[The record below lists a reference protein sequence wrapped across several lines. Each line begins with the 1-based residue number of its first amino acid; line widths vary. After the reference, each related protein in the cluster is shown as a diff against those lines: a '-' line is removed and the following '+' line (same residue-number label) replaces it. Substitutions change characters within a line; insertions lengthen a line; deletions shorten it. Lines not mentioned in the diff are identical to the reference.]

1 MYIFPLLF
9 TFLGFFVSFFFGKLI
24 GIFGATIVT
33 TFFVFLAM
41 ITSFFLFFEV
51 GLNTNPTYFKFFN
64 WIRTDTMDIE
74 WGFQYDSLT
83 VSMLL
88 VVTIVSFLTH
98 MYSIEYMNGDPHQ
111 VRFMSYLSL
120 FTFFMLVLVTADNIF
135 QLFLGWEGVG
145 ICSYLLINFWFTRI
159 SANKSAIMAIITNK
173 IGDIALMIGFTIIFL
188 LFKSF
193 DYSIIFGC
201 ISNISFHHIVE
212 IENTYSLFETQNTYY
227 MYAMNWLINNDISIS
242 YMTQWNTVI
251 CYLLIIAAVGKS
263 AQVGLHIWLPEA
275 MEGPTP
281 VSSLIHAATMVTAG
295 IFLIIRCSYIFEF
308 VPNTLLW
315 IILLGSITSFFA
327 SSIGV
332 FQNDL
337 KKVIAYS
344 TCSQLGYMFMS
355 CGFSAYSNGLFHLFN
370 HAFFKALLFLT
381 AGYVI
386 HAFGNEQ
393 DMRKMGGLIKL
404 LPMSYLMILIGSL
417 ALMGFPF
424 LSGFYS
430 KEKILELFYNRYSLS
445 LHDITI
451 NMQVIYFFQLLSTL
465 AVIFTICYSMK
476 LMNLTF
482 FNIQN
487 GYISRMFYLIYNKKN
502 NKWNYNYNI
511 HYASMLILIPLFT
524 LSYLSITSGYIF
536 QDMMIG
542 VGSDFWKYA
551 IYNSGSYTN
560 PYVIEKYA
568 SNNSLID
575 AVLFNFEFNKY
586 IRRIT
591 MVWAFYFMIFFFIV
605 FYSFKKMIL
614 SISMSWTW
622 AINLFHI
629 LTEKYIFYNK
639 LIIEP
644 LTFKM
649 LDFSMEISYKTFDK
663 GLIEFFGPYGITKL
677 ISNKVF
683 NYYKYQTNYVFHIIN
698 IMIVF
703 ILFTI
708 QLNLFF
714 Y

>member
-9 TFLGFFVSFFFGKLI
+9 TFIGFFISFFFGKLI
-24 GIFGATIVT
+24 GIFGATIIT
-33 TFFVFLAM
+33 TLFVFLAM
-41 ITSFFLFFEV
+41 SASFFLFFEV
-51 GLNTNPTYFKFFN
+51 GLNTNPTYFKYFN

-74 WGFQYDSLT
+74 WGFQYDALT

-98 MYSIEYMNGDPHQ
+98 LYSIEYMNGDPHQ

-120 FTFFMLVLVTADNIF
+120 FTFFMLILVTADNIF

-159 SANKSAIMAIITNK
+159 SANKSAIMAIVTNK
-173 IGDIALMIGFTIIFL
+173 IGDLALMIAFTIIFI

-201 ISNISFHHIVE
+201 ISNISFYNIIE
-212 IENTYSLFETQNTYY
+212 IENIYNLETNLYFKYSIEWLVKNNIDVTTIIQMNT
-227 MYAMNWLINNDISIS
+227 I
-242 YMTQWNTVI
+242 I

-295 IFLIIRCSYIFEF
+295 IFLIIRCSFIFEL

-315 IILLGSITSFFA
+315 IIMLGSITSFFA

-381 AGYVI
+381 AGYII

-430 KEKILELFYNRYSLS
+430 KEKILELFYNKYNTSIN
-445 LHDITI
+445 DIIFNLQT
-451 NMQVIYFFQLLSTL
+451 IYFFQLLSTL

-476 LMNLTF
+476 LLNLTF

-487 GYISRMFYLIYNKKN
+487 GYTSRMFYIIFNRKKN
-502 NKWNYNYNI
+502 TLTYNYNI
-511 HYASMLILIPLFT
+511 HYASLLILIPLFT
-524 LSYLSITSGYIF
+524 LSYLSITSGYFF

-542 VGSDFWKYA
+542 VGSDFWKNSLF
-551 IYNSGSYTN
+551 NSGSYTN
-560 PYVIEKYA
+560 PYIAEKYL
-568 SNNSLID
+568 SNYEIINN
-575 AVLFNFEFNKY
+575 VLFNFEFNKY

-591 MVWAFYFMIFFFIV
+591 MVWAFYFMIFFFIL
-605 FYSFKKMIL
+605 FYTLKKMVL
-614 SISMSWTW
+614 SVSLSWSW
-622 AINLFHI
+622 AINIFHI

-649 LDFSMEISYKTFDK
+649 LNFALNISYKTFDK
-663 GLIEFFGPYGITKL
+663 GIIEFFGPFGITTF
-677 ISNKVF
+677 IANKMF
-683 NYYKYQTNYVFHIIN
+683 SYNKYQSNFIFHIIN
-698 IMIVF
+698 TMIVF
-703 ILFTI
+703 ILLFI
-708 QLNLFF
+708 QIFF
-714 Y
+714 FIN

>member
-1 MYIFPLLF
+1 MYILPLFF
-9 TFLGFFVSFFFGKLI
+9 TFFGFFVTFFFGKI
-24 GIFGATIVT
+24 VGIFGATIIT
-33 TFFVFLAM
+33 TFFVFLSM
-41 ITSFFLFFEV
+41 IVSFFLFYEV
-51 GLNTNPTYFKFFN
+51 GLNGNPTYFKYFN

-74 WGFQYDSLT
+74 WGFQYDALT

-98 MYSIEYMNGDPHQ
+98 LYSIEYMNGDPHQ

-120 FTFFMLVLVTADNIF
+120 FTFFMLILVTADNIF

-159 SANKSAIMAIITNK
+159 SANKSAIMAIVTNK
-173 IGDIALMIGFTIIFL
+173 IGDLALMIAFTI
-188 LFKSF
+188 LFFVYKTL
-193 DYSIIFGC
+193 DYSILFAC
-201 ISNISFHHIVE
+201 VSNLSFANALE
-212 IENTYSLFETQNTYY
+212 
-227 MYAMNWLINNDISIS
+227 INNYYSITDNYYYLNSLNYISSEIFNFDYLIS
-242 YMTQWNTVI
+242 LNSAI
-251 CYLLIIAAVGKS
+251 CYLFIIAAVGKS

-295 IFLIIRCSYIFEF
+295 IFLIIRCSFIFEF
-308 VPNTLLW
+308 VPHTLLW
-315 IILLGSITSFFA
+315 VILLGSITSFFA
-327 SSIGV
+327 SSVGV

-337 KKVIAYS
+337 KKVVAYS

-355 CGFSAYSNGLFHLFN
+355 CGYSAYSNGLFHLFN

-430 KEKILELFYNRYSLS
+430 KEKILELFYNRYSIS
-445 LHDITI
+445 SYDVFNHVQI
-451 NMQVIYFFQLLSTL
+451 IYFFQLLSTL

-482 FNIQN
+482 FNVQN
-487 GYISRMFYLIYNKKN
+487 GYISRMFYIIYNKKN
-502 NKWNYNYNI
+502 NSFSFLYNI
-511 HYASMLILIPLFT
+511 HYASLLILIPLFS

-542 VGSDFWKYA
+542 PGTDFWKTA
-551 IYNSGSYTN
+551 LFNSSMYHN
-560 PYVIEKYA
+560 PYVLEKNII
-568 SNNSLID
+568 SKDIMDS
-575 AVLFNFEFNKY
+575 VMFSSEFNKY

-591 MVWAFYFMIFFFIV
+591 MIWAFYFMIFFFVV

-614 SISMSWTW
+614 SISVSWVW
-622 AINLFHI
+622 AINIFHI

-644 LTFKM
+644 LNYKM
-649 LDFSMEISYKTFDK
+649 LNFALTISYKTFDK
-663 GLIEFFGPYGITKL
+663 GLIETFGPYGVTSFL
-677 ISNKVF
+677 SQKVF
-683 NYYKYQTNYVFHIIN
+683 NYTKYQTNFVFHFIN
-698 IMIVF
+698 VMLVV
-703 ILFTI
+703 ILFGLQI
-708 QLNLFF
+708 LLFVN
-714 Y
+714 

>member
-1 MYIFPLLF
+1 MYIFPLFF
-9 TFLGFFVSFFFGKLI
+9 TFIGFTISFFFGKLI
-24 GIFGATIVT
+24 GIFGATIIT

-41 ITSFFLFFEV
+41 IISFFLFFEV
-51 GLNTNPTYFKFFN
+51 GLNTNPTYFKYFN

-120 FTFFMLVLVTADNIF
+120 FTFFMLILVTADNIF

-159 SANKSAIMAIITNK
+159 SANKSAIMAIVTNK
-173 IGDIALMIGFTIIFL
+173 IGDLALMVAFTIIFL
-188 LFKSF
+188 VFKSF

-201 ISNISFHHIVE
+201 ISNLSFYNILE
-212 IENTYSLFETQNTYY
+212 IEYLYGIEKNKYFVYGIQ
-227 MYAMNWLINNDISIS
+227 WLIENNINIKNIID
-242 YMTQWNTVI
+242 MNTAN

-295 IFLIIRCSYIFEF
+295 IFLIIRCSFLFEF

-315 IILLGSITSFFA
+315 VIMLGSITSFFA
-327 SSIGV
+327 SSVGV

-430 KEKILELFYNRYSLS
+430 KEKILELFYNRYSIS
-445 LHDITI
+445 LNEI
-451 NMQVIYFFQLLSTL
+451 NYNLQTIYFFQLLSTL

-487 GYISRMFYLIYNKKN
+487 GYISRMFYLIFNK
-502 NKWNYNYNI
+502 NKWTYHYNI
-511 HYASMLILIPLFT
+511 HYASLLILIPLFS
-524 LSYLSITSGYIF
+524 LSYLSITSGYLF

-542 VGSDFWKYA
+542 VGSDFWKSSM
-551 IYNSGSYTN
+551 YNSGSYTN
-560 PYVIEKYA
+560 PYLIEKYS
-568 SNNSLID
+568 SNYELINN
-575 AVLFNFEFNKY
+575 VLFNFEFNKY

-591 MVWAFYFMIFFFIV
+591 MVWAFYFMVFFFIL
-605 FYSFKKMIL
+605 FYTFKKTVL
-614 SISMSWTW
+614 SISLSWTW
-622 AINLFHI
+622 AINIFHI

-649 LDFSMEISYKTFDK
+649 LDFALNVSYKTFDK
-663 GLIEFFGPYGITKL
+663 GLIEFFGPFGITKF
-677 ISNKVF
+677 ISNKMF
-683 NYYKYQTNYVFHIIN
+683 NYNKYQSSFIFHIIN

-703 ILFTI
+703 ILLFI
-708 QLNLFF
+708 QIIFF
-714 Y
+714 IY

>member
-1 MYIFPLLF
+1 MYILPLFF
-9 TFLGFFVSFFFGKLI
+9 TFFGFFTAFFFGKII
-24 GIFGATIVT
+24 GLFGATILT

-41 ITSFFLFFEV
+41 ITSFFLFYEV
-51 GLNTNPTYFKFFN
+51 GLNGNPTYFKYFN

-120 FTFFMLVLVTADNIF
+120 FTFFMLILVTADNIF

-159 SANKSAIMAIITNK
+159 SANKSAIMAIVTNK
-173 IGDIALMIGFTIIFL
+173 IGDLALMIAFTI
-188 LFKSF
+188 LFFVYKTL
-193 DYSIIFGC
+193 DYSILFAC
-201 ISNISFHHIVE
+201 TSNISFTNIIE
-212 IENTYSLFETQNTYY
+212 INNHYQIGNNDFYLYGINYMIYNVLDINT
-227 MYAMNWLINNDISIS
+227 LINLNSA
-242 YMTQWNTVI
+242 I
-251 CYLLIIAAVGKS
+251 CYLFIIAAVGKS

-295 IFLIIRCSYIFEF
+295 IFLIIRCSFIFEF
-308 VPNTLLW
+308 VPHTLLW

-337 KKVIAYS
+337 KKVVAYS

-355 CGFSAYSNGLFHLFN
+355 CGYSAYSNGLFHLFN

-430 KEKILELFYNRYSLS
+430 KEKILELFYNRYSISSYDVFNNL
-445 LHDITI
+445 
-451 NMQVIYFFQLLSTL
+451 QVIYFFQLLSTL

-482 FNIQN
+482 FNTQN
-487 GYISRMFYLIYNKKN
+487 GYITRMFYIMINKK
-502 NKWNYNYNI
+502 K
-511 HYASMLILIPLFT
+511 
-524 LSYLSITSGYIF
+524 
-536 QDMMIG
+536 
-542 VGSDFWKYA
+542 
-551 IYNSGSYTN
+551 TN
-560 PYVIEKYA
+560 
-568 SNNSLID
+568 
-575 AVLFNFEFNKY
+575 
-586 IRRIT
+586 
-591 MVWAFYFMIFFFIV
+591 
-605 FYSFKKMIL
+605 
-614 SISMSWTW
+614 
-622 AINLFHI
+622 
-629 LTEKYIFYNK
+629 
-639 LIIEP
+639 
-644 LTFKM
+644 
-649 LDFSMEISYKTFDK
+649 
-663 GLIEFFGPYGITKL
+663 
-677 ISNKVF
+677 
-683 NYYKYQTNYVFHIIN
+683 IN
-698 IMIVF
+698 IS
-703 ILFTI
+703 TI
-708 QLNLFF
+708 YIMHL

>member
-1 MYIFPLLF
+1 MYIFPLFF
-9 TFLGFFVSFFFGKLI
+9 TFIGFTISFFFGKLI
-24 GIFGATIVT
+24 GIFGATIIT

-41 ITSFFLFFEV
+41 IISFFLFFEV
-51 GLNTNPTYFKFFN
+51 GLNTNPTYFKYFN

-120 FTFFMLVLVTADNIF
+120 FTFFMLILVTADNIF

-159 SANKSAIMAIITNK
+159 SANKSAIMAIVTNK
-173 IGDIALMIGFTIIFL
+173 IGDLALMVAFTIIFL
-188 LFKSF
+188 VFKSF

-201 ISNISFHHIVE
+201 ISNLSFYNILE
-212 IENTYSLFETQNTYY
+212 IEYLYGIEKNKYFVYGIQ
-227 MYAMNWLINNDISIS
+227 WLIENNINIKNIID
-242 YMTQWNTVI
+242 MNTAI

-295 IFLIIRCSYIFEF
+295 IFLIIRCSFLFEF

-315 IILLGSITSFFA
+315 VIMLGSITSFFA
-327 SSIGV
+327 SSVGV

-430 KEKILELFYNRYSLS
+430 KEKILELFYNRYSIS
-445 LHDITI
+445 LNEI
-451 NMQVIYFFQLLSTL
+451 NYNLQTIYFFQLLSTL

-487 GYISRMFYLIYNKKN
+487 GYISRMFYLIFNK
-502 NKWNYNYNI
+502 NKWTYHYNI
-511 HYASMLILIPLFT
+511 HYASLLILIPLFS
-524 LSYLSITSGYIF
+524 LSYLSITSGYLF

-542 VGSDFWKYA
+542 VGSDFWKSSM
-551 IYNSGSYTN
+551 YNSGSYTN
-560 PYVIEKYA
+560 PYLIEKYS
-568 SNNSLID
+568 SNYELINN
-575 AVLFNFEFNKY
+575 VLFNFEFNKY

-591 MVWAFYFMIFFFIV
+591 MVWAFYFMVFFFIL
-605 FYSFKKMIL
+605 FYTFKKTVL
-614 SISMSWTW
+614 SISLSWTW
-622 AINLFHI
+622 AINIFHI

-649 LDFSMEISYKTFDK
+649 LDFALNVSYKTFDK
-663 GLIEFFGPYGITKL
+663 GLIEFFGPFGITKF
-677 ISNKVF
+677 ISNKMF
-683 NYYKYQTNYVFHIIN
+683 NYNKYQSSFIFHIIN

-703 ILFTI
+703 ILLFI
-708 QLNLFF
+708 QIIFF
-714 Y
+714 IY

>member
-1 MYIFPLLF
+1 MYILPLFF
-9 TFLGFFVSFFFGKLI
+9 TFFGFFLSFFFGKLI
-24 GIFGATIVT
+24 GIFGATIIT
-33 TFFVFLAM
+33 TLFVFLAM
-41 ITSFFLFFEV
+41 ITSFFLFYEV
-51 GLNTNPTYFKFFN
+51 ALNTNPTYFKYFN
-64 WIRTDTMDIE
+64 WIRTDTLDIE
-74 WGFQYDSLT
+74 WGFQFDSLT

-98 MYSIEYMNGDPHQ
+98 LYSIEYMNGDPHQ

-120 FTFFMLVLVTADNIF
+120 FTFFMLILVTADNIF

-159 SANKSAIMAIITNK
+159 SANKSAIMAIVTNK
-173 IGDIALMIGFTIIFL
+173 IGDIALMIAFTILFL

-193 DYSIIFGC
+193 DYSIIFAC
-201 ISNISFHHIVE
+201 ITNLSFHHILE
-212 IENTYSLFETQNTYY
+212 IEQYYNLLNNNYYTYALNSLLDN
-227 MYAMNWLINNDISIS
+227 NNINLINIINL
-242 YMTQWNTVI
+242 NTAI

-295 IFLIIRCSYIFEF
+295 IFLIIRCSFLFEF
-308 VPNTLLW
+308 VPHSLLW

-337 KKVIAYS
+337 KKVVAYS

-381 AGYVI
+381 AGYII

-430 KEKILELFYNRYSLS
+430 KEKILELFYNRYSISIYEILNN
-445 LHDITI
+445 LQI
-451 NMQVIYFFQLLSTL
+451 IYFFQLLSTL

-487 GYISRMFYLIYNKKN
+487 GYVSRMYYILYNKKT
-502 NKWNYNYNI
+502 NKTYYNYNI
-511 HYASMLILIPLFT
+511 HYASLLILLPLFF
-524 LSYLSITSGYIF
+524 LSYLSITSGYLF

-542 VGSDFWKYA
+542 VGTDFW
-551 IYNSGSYTN
+551 
-560 PYVIEKYA
+560 
-568 SNNSLID
+568 NNSLFNASSYNNPYILEKNISGQTLVD
-575 AVLFNFEFNKY
+575 SILFNFEFNKY

-591 MVWAFYFMIFFFIV
+591 MVWAFYFMIFFFV
-605 FYSFKKMIL
+605 LFYSFKKILL
-614 SISMSWTW
+614 SINLSWTW
-622 AINLFHI
+622 AINIFHI

-639 LIIEP
+639 LFIEP

-649 LDFSMEISYKTFDK
+649 LNFALNISYKTFDK
-663 GLIEFFGPYGITKL
+663 GLIELFGPFGITTL
-677 ISNKVF
+677 ISKKVF
-683 NYYKYQTNYVFHIIN
+683 NYSKYQTNYIFHFLN
-698 IMIVF
+698 IMLIF
-703 ILFTI
+703 ILLIFQIYLFT
-708 QLNLFF
+708 
-714 Y
+714 

>member
-1 MYIFPLLF
+1 MYILPLFF
-9 TFLGFFVSFFFGKLI
+9 TFFGFFLSFFFGKLI
-24 GIFGATIVT
+24 GILGATIIT
-33 TFFVFLAM
+33 TLFVFFAM
-41 ITSFFLFFEV
+41 ITSFFLFYEV
-51 GLNTNPTYFKFFN
+51 ALNTNPTYFKYFN
-64 WIRTDTMDIE
+64 WIRTDTLDIE
-74 WGFQYDSLT
+74 WGFQFDSLT

-98 MYSIEYMNGDPHQ
+98 LYSIEYMNGDPHQ

-120 FTFFMLVLVTADNIF
+120 FTFFMLILVTADNIF

-159 SANKSAIMAIITNK
+159 SANKSAIMAIVTNK
-173 IGDIALMIGFTIIFL
+173 IGDIALMIAFTILFL

-193 DYSIIFGC
+193 DYSIIFAC
-201 ISNISFHHIVE
+201 ITNLSFHHILE
-212 IENTYSLFETQNTYY
+212 IEQYYNLLNNNYYTYALSSLLDN
-227 MYAMNWLINNDISIS
+227 NNINLINIINL
-242 YMTQWNTVI
+242 NTAI

-295 IFLIIRCSYIFEF
+295 IFLIIRCSFLFEF
-308 VPNTLLW
+308 VPHSLLW

-337 KKVIAYS
+337 KKVVAYS

-381 AGYVI
+381 AGYII

-430 KEKILELFYNRYSLS
+430 KEKILELFYNRYSIS
-445 LHDITI
+445 IYDISNNLQI
-451 NMQVIYFFQLLSTL
+451 IYFFQLLSTL

-487 GYISRMFYLIYNKKN
+487 GYISRMYYILYNKKT
-502 NKWNYNYNI
+502 NKIYYNYNI
-511 HYASMLILIPLFT
+511 HYASLLILVPLFF
-524 LSYLSITSGYIF
+524 LSYLSITSGYVF

-542 VGSDFWKYA
+542 VGTDFW
-551 IYNSGSYTN
+551 
-560 PYVIEKYA
+560 
-568 SNNSLID
+568 NNSLFNAYTYNNPYILEKNISGHALVD
-575 AVLFNFEFNKY
+575 SILFNFEFNKY

-591 MVWAFYFMIFFFIV
+591 MVWAFYFMIFFFV
-605 FYSFKKMIL
+605 LFYSFKKILL
-614 SISMSWTW
+614 SINLSWTW

-639 LIIEP
+639 LFIEP

-649 LDFSMEISYKTFDK
+649 LNFALNISYKTFDK
-663 GLIEFFGPYGITKL
+663 GLIELFGPFGITTL
-677 ISNKVF
+677 ISKKVF
-683 NYYKYQTNYVFHIIN
+683 NYNKYQTNYIFHFLN
-698 IMIVF
+698 IMLIF
-703 ILFTI
+703 ILLIFQI
-708 QLNLFF
+708 YLFI
-714 Y
+714 

>member
-1 MYIFPLLF
+1 MYILPLFF
-9 TFLGFFVSFFFGKLI
+9 TFFGFFLSFFFGKLI
-24 GIFGATIVT
+24 GIFGATIIT
-33 TFFVFLAM
+33 TLFVFLAM
-41 ITSFFLFFEV
+41 ITSFFLFYEV
-51 GLNTNPTYFKFFN
+51 ALNTNPTYFKYFN
-64 WIRTDTMDIE
+64 WIRTDTLDIE
-74 WGFQYDSLT
+74 WGFQFDSLT

-98 MYSIEYMNGDPHQ
+98 LYSIEYMNGDPHQ

-120 FTFFMLVLVTADNIF
+120 FTFFMLILVTADNIF

-173 IGDIALMIGFTIIFL
+173 IGDIALMIAFTILFL

-193 DYSIIFGC
+193 DYSIIFAC
-201 ISNISFHHIVE
+201 ITNLSFHHILE
-212 IENTYSLFETQNTYY
+212 IEQYYNLLNNNYYTYALNSLLDN
-227 MYAMNWLINNDISIS
+227 NNINLINIINL
-242 YMTQWNTVI
+242 NTAI
-251 CYLLIIAAVGKS
+251 CYLLIVAAVGKS

-295 IFLIIRCSYIFEF
+295 IFLIIRCSFIFEF
-308 VPNTLLW
+308 VPHSLLW

-337 KKVIAYS
+337 KKVVAYS

-381 AGYVI
+381 AGYII

-430 KEKILELFYNRYSLS
+430 KEKILELFYNRYSIS
-445 LHDITI
+445 IYDISNNLQI
-451 NMQVIYFFQLLSTL
+451 IYFFQLLSTL

-487 GYISRMFYLIYNKKN
+487 GYISRMYYILYNKKT
-502 NKWNYNYNI
+502 NKIYYNYNI
-511 HYASMLILIPLFT
+511 HYASLLILVPLFL
-524 LSYLSITSGYIF
+524 LSYLSITSGYVF

-542 VGSDFWKYA
+542 VGTDFW
-551 IYNSGSYTN
+551 
-560 PYVIEKYA
+560 
-568 SNNSLID
+568 NNSLFNAYSYNNPYILEKNISGQTLVD
-575 AVLFNFEFNKY
+575 SILLNFEFNKY

-591 MVWAFYFMIFFFIV
+591 MIWAFYFMIFFFV
-605 FYSFKKMIL
+605 LFYSFKRILL
-614 SISMSWTW
+614 SINLSWTW
-622 AINLFHI
+622 AINIFHI

-639 LIIEP
+639 LFIEP

-649 LDFSMEISYKTFDK
+649 LNFALHISYKTFDK
-663 GLIEFFGPYGITKL
+663 GLIELFGPFGITTL
-677 ISNKVF
+677 ISKKVF
-683 NYYKYQTNYVFHIIN
+683 NYNKYQTNYIFHFLN
-698 IMIVF
+698 IMLIF
-703 ILFTI
+703 ILLIFQI
-708 QLNLFF
+708 YLFI
-714 Y
+714 

>member
-1 MYIFPLLF
+1 MYIFPLFF
-9 TFLGFFVSFFFGKLI
+9 TFIGFTISFFFGKLI
-24 GIFGATIVT
+24 GIFGATIIT

-41 ITSFFLFFEV
+41 IISFFLFFEV
-51 GLNTNPTYFKFFN
+51 GLNTNPTYFKYFN

-120 FTFFMLVLVTADNIF
+120 FTFFMLILVTADNIF

-159 SANKSAIMAIITNK
+159 SANKSAIMAIVTNK
-173 IGDIALMIGFTIIFL
+173 IGDLALMVAFTIIFL
-188 LFKSF
+188 VFKSF

-201 ISNISFHHIVE
+201 ISNLSFYNILE
-212 IENTYSLFETQNTYY
+212 IEYLYGVEKNKYFVYGIQ
-227 MYAMNWLINNDISIS
+227 WLIENNINIKNIID
-242 YMTQWNTVI
+242 MNTAI

-295 IFLIIRCSYIFEF
+295 IFLIIRCSFLFEF

-315 IILLGSITSFFA
+315 VIMLGSITSFFA
-327 SSIGV
+327 SSVGV

-430 KEKILELFYNRYSLS
+430 KEKILELFYNRYSIS
-445 LHDITI
+445 LNEI
-451 NMQVIYFFQLLSTL
+451 NYNLQTIYFFQLLSTL

-487 GYISRMFYLIYNKKN
+487 GYISRMFYLIFNK
-502 NKWNYNYNI
+502 NKWTYHYNI
-511 HYASMLILIPLFT
+511 HYASLLILIPLFS
-524 LSYLSITSGYIF
+524 LSYLSITSGYLF

-542 VGSDFWKYA
+542 VGSDFWKSSM
-551 IYNSGSYTN
+551 YNSGSYTN
-560 PYVIEKYA
+560 PYLIEKYS
-568 SNNSLID
+568 SNYELINN
-575 AVLFNFEFNKY
+575 VLFNFEFNKY

-591 MVWAFYFMIFFFIV
+591 MVWAFYFMVFFFIL
-605 FYSFKKMIL
+605 FYTFKKTVL
-614 SISMSWTW
+614 SISLSWTW
-622 AINLFHI
+622 AINIFHI

-649 LDFSMEISYKTFDK
+649 LDFALNVSYKTFDK
-663 GLIEFFGPYGITKL
+663 GLIEFFGPFGITKF
-677 ISNKVF
+677 ISNKMF
-683 NYYKYQTNYVFHIIN
+683 NYNKYQSSFIFHIIN

-703 ILFTI
+703 ILLFI
-708 QLNLFF
+708 QIIFF
-714 Y
+714 IY